1 MINVERVNRE
11 QVEAEIVVK
20 VMCHSC
26 HDKELHI
33 NMETWEQCFIASVLN
48 DRGWRQ
54 ITTEDEHIVQTCPQ
68 CVEQLEKAFKE

>member
-1 MINVERVNRE
+1 MIEVSRVRQD
-11 QVEAEIVVK
+11 QVETEILVK

-33 NMETWEQCFIASVLN
+33 TMETWEQCFIASELN

-54 ITTEDEHIVQTCPQ
+54 ILTEDEHIIQTCPQ
-68 CVEQLEKAFKE
+68 CVERMKKEFEE